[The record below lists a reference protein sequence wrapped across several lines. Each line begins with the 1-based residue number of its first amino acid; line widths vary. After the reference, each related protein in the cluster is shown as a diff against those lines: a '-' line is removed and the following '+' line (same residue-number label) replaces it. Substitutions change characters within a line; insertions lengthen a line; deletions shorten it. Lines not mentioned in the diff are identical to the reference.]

1 MNQVLQFQRTQL
13 PKNVKGLQGFS
24 WGLSIQVI
32 SSNLHCI
39 QTTTKIII
47 VFLSEAT
54 SKVLSYF
61 HNYFV
66 KLKET
71 SIVL

>member
-13 PKNVKGLQGFS
+13 SKNVKGLQGFS

-47 VFLSEAT
+47 FLSQAT

>member
-47 VFLSEAT
+47 FLSQAT